1 MKHTYNSLF
10 IDGRWVPS
18 HSTEVNT
25 VVSASTE
32 EAIGLTPVGDATDV
46 DAAVTAPFGGVKAS
60 GLGRE
65 LGPDGLMPYFQV
77 RSILLPTAA

>member
-46 DAAVTAPFGGVKAS
+46 DAAVTAAHRAFDGPA
-60 GLGRE
+60 GR
-65 LGPDGLMPYFQV
+65 
-77 RSILLPTAA
+77 T